1 LPDPWKH
8 APHSKAFGTLL
19 TTFLY
24 PTVSNDR
31 FGLNTASQPWIQN
44 IAQIERSESS
54 MLFRD
59 KAMSAKL
66 NLNPSAPLHSNMTRR
81 FQRPDSALIRS
92 WFGPHSTKPPF
103 LSNEGRIS
111 SLWGPNQLPMSSELP
126 THRTWNLYD
135 YRLRPGSTAASTNYL
150 SFLEETYH
158 NYRTTETCGYFIVL
172 AYNFFP
178 LFRHALVNSPKK
190 RFLKTIGYEYIN
202 TPDYFSKSKDK
213 HILYLARSLKT
224 RSDFQGIWLF

>member
-1 LPDPWKH
+1 MVREGEQERAIKGYNPRRPGRNSHHPLI
-8 APHSKAFGTLL
+8 AF
-19 TTFLY
+19 
-24 PTVSNDR
+24 VSDLR
-31 FGLNTASQPWIQN
+31 M
-44 IAQIERSESS
+44 IA
-54 MLFRD
+54 
-59 KAMSAKL
+59 
-66 NLNPSAPLHSNMTRR
+66 N
-81 FQRPDSALIRS
+81 
-92 WFGPHSTKPPF
+92 
-103 LSNEGRIS
+103 
-111 SLWGPNQLPMSSELP
+111 
-126 THRTWNLYD
+126 

-172 AYNFFP
+172 AYKFFS

-224 RSDFQGIWLF
+224 RSDFQGI